1 MGDVV
6 NLNMVTRYDIPAE
19 RVLAAAVDAGLQR
32 VVVMGYDADGQEYF
46 ASSIADG
53 GTVLWLAERMKLAL
67 LRQGDE
73 YDD

>member
-19 RVLAAAVDAGLQR
+19 RVLCAAAEAGLER